1 MPKAMRPSDGLYASG
16 ICSPDCA
23 LTSTIGDSADLI
35 RVLQRIKRTEVFA
48 QAYIAYVGSTVEAS
62 WSSGAKLA
70 PPEDPARFLAAFFD
84 HTSNVVAAE
93 VRACGKPIREICGG
107 VRP

>member
-1 MPKAMRPSDGLYASG
+1 M
-16 ICSPDCA
+16 
-23 LTSTIGDSADLI
+23 
-35 RVLQRIKRTEVFA
+35 LQRIKRTEVFA

-62 WSSGAKLA
+62 WSGGAKLA

-93 VRACGKPIREICGG
+93 VRTCASAMRDVGAA
-107 VRP
+107 